1 MDTREDSLLIDRSI
15 IRLTPSITFMRNH
28 FYTNSFVDLDYRC
41 TRIDLRPFPKIET
54 TPPFA
59 SILTANPSWKI
70 IATFPLGF
78 ELILARYFTQFH
90 TKKIPPIV
98 HSHFPSRI
106 NTRASDPSIS
116 SSWTTNTSR
125 PLSAFLR
132 ERTKARPFPSSSS
145 SPSPLPRTMASIV
158 YLEIEAACN
167 ESSLEIVDDAPS
179 KSGCAGIKRRH
190 CLLPPSRPVRLER
203 HLAEEVEDR
212 LVRCLSTS
220 RYSARFHGSR
230 AETSDPSP
238 RQWRGR
244 GLFTTRWNGF
254 LNLPPLRTRRRDSFD
269 FVRFALTNP
278 LHSYLMFKKVVDIRN
293 ENIFLGIY
301 IYCKL

>member
-1 MDTREDSLLIDRSI
+1 MDTHEDSLLIDRSI

-54 TPPFA
+54 TPPF
-59 SILTANPSWKI
+59 N
-70 IATFPLGF
+70 
-78 ELILARYFTQFH
+78 
-90 TKKIPPIV
+90 
-98 HSHFPSRI
+98 SHCKSFLKNNRNFPSGIWI
-106 NTRASDPSIS
+106 NTREIFHTISHKKNSTDRSFSFSIQNKYTCVRSEHFEQLDHEYKPTTVRLPSRKNES
-116 SSWTTNTSR
+116 TTLLLLLLL
-125 PLSAFLR
+125 P
-132 ERTKARPFPSSSS
+132 
-145 SPSPLPRTMASIV
+145 PRTMASIV